1 LFNIESTSTNVISE
15 AIDNANGE
23 DIEVIIN
30 SGGGDLFSGS
40 DIFSKLK
47 EYPGNVEARIT
58 VVAAS
63 VASIVTMEA
72 DQVTMSPTASLIIL
86 NLSLMSSCEY
96 NDVQRNFNT
105 LNSLNKRVANSY
117 MDKTG
122 LTQDEVL
129 GLMENATWLDANEA
143 K

>member
-1 LFNIESTSTNVISE
+1 LPLFLYYHSYNIFIYTLSLHDALPISIYDLFNIESTSPNVISE

-58 VVAAS
+58 GVAAS
-63 VASIVTMEA
+63 ASSIVSMVYEQENISQTE
-72 DQVTMSPTASLIIL
+72 
-86 NLSLMSSCEY
+86 SLM
-96 NDVQRNFNT
+96 
-105 LNSLNKRVANSY
+105 L
-117 MDKTG
+117 
-122 LTQDEVL
+122 
-129 GLMENATWLDANEA
+129 
-143 K
+143 